1 MKLKTTLF
9 IITLIIIQSSCSRGY
24 LVSSG
29 STDNRP
35 LLFEDEYQL
44 SELQPVEINGKA
56 FFGIPSFSRNNKNN
70 HTSGMLFYF
79 NGIQLGRTPRIL
91 PIASLVTMSLLG
103 GRIINEF
110 FPGSSTYNPKTRD
123 YDYSGGIGL
132 IPGAILLLPITGMIN
147 NLIWNNSAYSGASRS
162 LQYRLLNENPDID
175 LFFYPKYDVELR
187 RVFSGSDI
195 TGGSPKVQLKYL
207 WVQDAKI
214 KGRCKGAKLKLK

>member
-1 MKLKTTLF
+1 
-9 IITLIIIQSSCSRGY
+9 
-24 LVSSG
+24 
-29 STDNRP
+29 
-35 LLFEDEYQL
+35 
-44 SELQPVEINGKA
+44 
-56 FFGIPSFSRNNKNN
+56 
-70 HTSGMLFYF
+70 MLFYF

-91 PIASLVTMSLLG
+91 PIASLISMSLLG
-103 GRIINEF
+103 GRILNEF
-110 FPGSSTYNPKTRD
+110 FPGKSSYNSSSYLGASNSRNRD
-123 YDYSGGIGL
+123 YEYSGGIGL
-132 IPGAILLLPITGMIN
+132 IPGAILSLPITGMIN